1 MTAHSLTWGALL
13 LAARCAAGEVGAGC
27 GARSAGPGLQPP
39 RTGGR
44 GAPVLLA
51 RAWGTDE
58 GSGVCEPPAMGVEG
72 LRVGV
77 THLSPA
83 WHGLWRAVRHR
94 AGRRP
99 GGVGSAVAVP
109 PPPHSP
115 VCSWT
120 TSSTRSRH
128 RPLQA
133 EGEVRVEGTVL
144 TTYPLPQG
152 TTSPALM
159 RGPHF
164 SHKSQFWELLLPWP
178 WDFPLHTPSSPQ
190 IPLAAQVMQPSS
202 VSPSSPSH
210 WKPQT
215 PQADLVVGD
224 LLQFPGQP
232 QPWEPPLNPQ
242 NRPGGGN
249 PLCAPRNSGHGNPQI
264 HSFLQ

>member
-44 GAPVLLA
+44 GTPVLLA

-94 AGRRP
+94 AGHRP

-164 SHKSQFWELLLPWP
+164 SHKSQFWELLLLTPGSLGHGISPCTLQAVHRSHWQP
-178 WDFPLHTPSSPQ
+178 KSCNPHQFPPAAPATGSPKLPRQIWWWETFSSSQ
-190 IPLAAQVMQPSS
+190 G
-202 VSPSSPSH
+202 SPS
-210 WKPQT
+210 
-215 PQADLVVGD
+215 L
-224 LLQFPGQP
+224 
-232 QPWEPPLNPQ
+232 
-242 NRPGGGN
+242 GN
-249 PLCAPRNSGHGNPQI
+249 HP
-264 HSFLQ
+264 